1 MNKFDLGIFLII
13 LIFMLWGYYK
23 GLVKS
28 ILSLVQYFVV
38 VILSIVLAPMVSKL
52 LIENF
57 NLDLIIIE
65 WVKNNENLV
74 SNTINIISDEILRN
88 IAVRIINVLAI
99 VILFIGLKIAC
110 TFIIAILNK
119 ITNLPILNLVN
130 KFGGLVIG
138 AANGILIVYFL
149 ILLINWIPLE
159 SFSVLRNGIQSSVLG
174 MKISLCVP
182 EITTEVISKMKT
194 SA

>member
-28 ILSLVQYFVV
+28 VLSLVQYFVV
-38 VILSIVLAPMVSKL
+38 VILSIILAPMVSKL